1 MGQNIELKTKD
12 GQTISA
18 YKAEPAGKPRG
29 GIVVVQEIW
38 GVNSHIRDV
47 ADRYAKEGY
56 LAIAPAI
63 FDRIEPGVKMDQ
75 YTQETMQ
82 KGFGYMQK
90 VDQDKALLDISAA
103 VAEASKAGKVG
114 IVGFCFGGRMSWLA
128 AARVDGISAS
138 VPYYGGGVPQLASE
152 KPKVPVMLHFGEK
165 DAHIPVASV
174 EEFKKAHPTLPVYIY
189 DADHGFN
196 CDQRGSYDAAAAKLA
211 QDRTLEF
218 FHKHV
223 G

>member
-29 GIVVVQEIW
+29 GIVVIQEIW

-56 LAIAPAI
+56 VAIAPAI

-114 IVGFCFGGRMSWLA
+114 VVGFCFGGRMAWLA
-128 AARVDGISAS
+128 ASRVDGIAAS
-138 VPYYGGGVPQLASE
+138 VPYYGGGVPQLPPGKPNVPAMVNVRQKDEHLPLASLGRR
-152 KPKVPVMLHFGEK
+152 KKVT
-165 DAHIPVASV
+165 S
-174 EEFKKAHPTLPVYIY
+174 T
-189 DADHGFN
+189 
-196 CDQRGSYDAAAAKLA
+196 AAAPIY
-211 QDRTLEF
+211 
-218 FHKHV
+218 
-223 G
+223 